1 MNPDI
6 LIYANTIIATSKALL
21 RDSQLS
27 NKQRE
32 VIEVISRAA
41 NEFVRIYDD
50 CMAMPFEKFAR
61 ELRHEIM
68 NPLTPI
74 RGYSEMLL
82 IGMIG
87 VLTPEQQEFV
97 QQIAESG
104 NMLRSGVDVVVN
116 NARKLVT
123 ATAVTA

>member
-6 LIYANTIIATSKALL
+6 LIYANTIIATSKTLL

-27 NKQRE
+27 AKQRE
-32 VIEVISRAA
+32 VIGVISRAA
-41 NEFVRIYDD
+41 NEFVRIYND
-50 CMAMPFEKFAR
+50 CMAMPFEQFAR

-74 RGYSEMLL
+74 RGYTEMLL

-87 VLTPEQQEFV
+87 TLTPEQQEFV

-104 NMLRSGVDVVVN
+104 NLLRSGVDVVVN
-116 NARKLVT
+116 NARKLV
-123 ATAVTA
+123 AAKAVTA